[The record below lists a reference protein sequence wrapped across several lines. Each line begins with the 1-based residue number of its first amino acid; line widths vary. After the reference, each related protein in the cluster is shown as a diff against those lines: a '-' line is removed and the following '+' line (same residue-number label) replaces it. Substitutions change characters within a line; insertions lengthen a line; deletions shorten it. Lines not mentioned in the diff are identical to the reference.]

1 MPGTPQRS
9 DTPFQRLWH
18 GFLSAR
24 ALVALALLLLQ
35 GAGLA
40 LHQNPEP
47 ELLALCA
54 LYLVVAVFHAG
65 LFGLLARLGQLR
77 WPVAMGVSA
86 AWPLAVFPAMGGGML
101 ATVVLSA
108 SFAAGA
114 WVVCRIAAPR
124 PPTAA

>member
-1 MPGTPQRS
+1 MVACAHCGLHLPRAEALEHAHRHLLLRRAPQRRPRAHAPAAMPGTPQRS
-9 DTPFQRLWH
+9 DTHFQRLWR

-54 LYLVVAVFHAG
+54 LYLVVTV
-65 LFGLLARLGQLR
+65 LTRLLA
-77 WPVAMGVSA
+77 A
-86 AWPLAVFPAMGGGML
+86 PLC
-101 ATVVLSA
+101 T
-108 SFAAGA
+108 
-114 WVVCRIAAPR
+114 
-124 PPTAA
+124 TK

>member
-54 LYLVVAVFHAG
+54 LYLVVTV
-65 LFGLLARLGQLR
+65 LTRLLAALDAKARRREPGDRQHAAFEHEVQPLGVRDEEQAQRPRHFVSLWKPKVRMRL
-77 WPVAMGVSA
+77 
-86 AWPLAVFPAMGGGML
+86 
-101 ATVVLSA
+101 
-108 SFAAGA
+108 
-114 WVVCRIAAPR
+114 
-124 PPTAA
+124 